1 LCSAAPARRND
12 TFRTD
17 GSSAEQEAVTVQRR
31 ARTYVTGV
39 ALVVMLSGGLTA
51 CTGSS
56 DESGGEDTKPGN
68 SSSAPPPAEPGKYRT
83 LPDPCTAVGVGTLK
97 EMLPGAEAAESAGG
111 SSDSSGKSPDDGTEA
126 SPYKGEATV
135 TYDTDRRAGCR
146 WKSATSLATRHLT
159 VDLER
164 VVSYDPA
171 MSDDEQAELLY
182 DERAGQAEIPTD
194 DDSSS
199 PPEDTDRAEGD
210 GGDDGNGDGN
220 GDEAKGASESKD
232 AGQDGAK
239 SEGEDQ
245 KDGEKGSGDGG
256 SEKSDNASKAP
267 ESSPSPDED
276 LSPRMLDDIGDNAY
290 IDDQLDTA
298 DSGVH
303 RDITLVF
310 RSANVIATVKYDQ
323 WLTDK
328 QRTPDSAELQEKAR
342 SVAAELAAD
351 FDDN

>member
-1 LCSAAPARRND
+1 MKKL
-12 TFRTD
+12 
-17 GSSAEQEAVTVQRR
+17 
-31 ARTYVTGV
+31 
-39 ALVVMLSGGLTA
+39 
-51 CTGSS
+51 
-56 DESGGEDTKPGN
+56 
-68 SSSAPPPAEPGKYRT
+68 
-83 LPDPCTAVGVGTLK
+83 
-97 EMLPGAEAAESAGG
+97 LPGAEAAESAGG
-111 SSDSSGKSPDDGTEA
+111 SSDTAGKASEAGPDA

-146 WKSATSLATRHLT
+146 WKSATSLATRHLS

-171 MSDDEQAELLY
+171 VSDDEQAQLLY

-194 DDSSS
+194 DESSAPPEDGGGDNGSSDSSS
-199 PPEDTDRAEGD
+199 EDGK
-210 GGDDGNGDGN
+210 GG
-220 GDEAKGASESKD
+220 AASED
-232 AGQDGAK
+232 ADADADKNKNEDKQKEKESGAA
-239 SEGEDQ
+239 
-245 KDGEKGSGDGG
+245 G
-256 SEKSDNASKAP
+256 SEKSDSDSGSEASDESEKAV
-267 ESSPSPDED
+267 EASQSPDED

-290 IDDQLDTA
+290 IDDQLDTG

-328 QRTPDSAELQEKAR
+328 RRTPDSAELQEKAR
-342 SVAAELAAD
+342 SVAEELAAD

>member
-1 LCSAAPARRND
+1 M
-12 TFRTD
+12 
-17 GSSAEQEAVTVQRR
+17 QRR
-31 ARTYVTGV
+31 AKTYVTGV

-56 DESGGEDTKPGN
+56 DDDGGAESKPGS
-68 SSSAPPPAEPGKYRT
+68 SSSAQPPAEPGKYRT
-83 LPDPCTAVGVGTLK
+83 LPDPCGAVGVGTLK
-97 EMLPGAEAAESAGG
+97 KLLPGAVADESAGG
-111 SSDSSGKSPDDGTEA
+111 GESAGKGEDTGTAA
-126 SPYKGEATV
+126 SPYEGEATV

-146 WKSATSLATRHLT
+146 WKSATTLATRHLT

-194 DDSSS
+194 DDSSA
-199 PPEDTDRAEGD
+199 PPKDGGGEGDD
-210 GGDDGNGDGN
+210 GGDGDDKSASENGSGSDDAEQGDEDKKKDEEKGDGA
-220 GDEAKGASESKD
+220 D
-232 AGQDGAK
+232 
-239 SEGEDQ
+239 
-245 KDGEKGSGDGG
+245 G
-256 SEKSDNASKAP
+256 SEKSDSPSRAP
-267 ESSPSPDED
+267 DSSPSPDED
-276 LSPRMLDDIGDNAY
+276 LSPRMLDDIADNAY
-290 IDDQLDTA
+290 IDDQLDTG

-342 SVAAELAAD
+342 SLAAELAAD

>member
-1 LCSAAPARRND
+1 M
-12 TFRTD
+12 
-17 GSSAEQEAVTVQRR
+17 QRR
-31 ARTYVTGV
+31 AKTYVTGV

-56 DESGGEDTKPGN
+56 DDGGGEDTKPGN
-68 SSSAPPPAEPGKYRT
+68 SASTQPPAEPGKYRT
-83 LPDPCTAVGVGTLK
+83 LPDPCGAVGVGTLK
-97 EMLPGAEAAESAGG
+97 EMLPGAVADESAGG
-111 SSDSSGKSPDDGTEA
+111 SGDSSGKGEGSGTEA
-126 SPYKGEATV
+126 SPYEGEATV

-146 WKSATSLATRHLT
+146 WKSATTLATRHLT

-194 DDSSS
+194 DDSGP
-199 PPEDTDRAEGD
+199 PPEDD
-210 GGDDGNGDGN
+210 GGDGNDGGADGGDGDDKSAAEN
-220 GDEAKGASESKD
+220 GSGSDDAEQGDENKKKD
-232 AGQDGAK
+232 EENG
-239 SEGEDQ
+239 SGED
-245 KDGEKGSGDGG
+245 G
-256 SEKSDNASKAP
+256 SEKSDSPSRAP
-267 ESSPSPDED
+267 DSSPSPDED
-276 LSPRMLDDIGDNAY
+276 LSPRMLDDIADNAY
-290 IDDQLDTA
+290 IDDQLDTG

-328 QRTPDSAELQEKAR
+328 RRTPDSAELQEKAR